1 MELDDFKN
9 ILDVR
14 SKANNHEQLTS
25 KMIDEMTKRK
35 YYSKIKR
42 VAYPEI
48 IGVIICLGAVLFI
61 GLNFYKLDTNFLKA
75 TAIVSIFTLSLIS
88 ILSVLSFKPLTLFR
102 DVNKPCVE
110 TLKNFAI
117 QKVRFYKL
125 QKLNVTLSYLLLV
138 MFIVLFSKLSGG
150 VDLTENKYF
159 WIFSFT
165 FGYIFLLFYSR
176 WVMKYYRK
184 TLTQT
189 EELLQDLAA

>member
-14 SKANNHEQLTS
+14 SNAKNHEQLTS

-35 YYSKIKR
+35 YYSKMKR
-42 VAYPEI
+42 IAYPEI
-48 IGVIICLGAVLFI
+48 IGVIICLFAVLFI
-61 GLNFYKLDTNFLKA
+61 GLNFYKLDTIFLKA
-75 TAIVSIFTLSLIS
+75 TAIVTIVTLLLLS
-88 ILSVLSFKPLTLFR
+88 ILSVLSFKPLTILR
-102 DVNKPCVE
+102 DVNKPYVE
-110 TLKNFAI
+110 TLKNFAS
-117 QKVRFYKL
+117 QKIRFYKL

-138 MFIVLFSKLSGG
+138 TSIVLFSKLSGG
-150 VDLTENKYF
+150 VDLTDNKYF

-184 TLTQT
+184 TLKQT
-189 EELLQDLAA
+189 EELLQDLSA